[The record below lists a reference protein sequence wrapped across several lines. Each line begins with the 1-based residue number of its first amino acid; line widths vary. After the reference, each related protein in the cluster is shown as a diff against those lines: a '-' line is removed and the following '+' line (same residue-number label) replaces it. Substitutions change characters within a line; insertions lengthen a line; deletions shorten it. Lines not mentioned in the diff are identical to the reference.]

1 MRDML
6 ASLHQPWP
14 RLREDLT
21 LHVGP
26 SARDGAP
33 TWTVHDPARN
43 QYFAIDWIA
52 FEVISRLALGRP
64 EAVCERVNAETT
76 LHLEPDDIAVV
87 LQFLDQNE
95 LIQRTDRESVVQ
107 LAHKHVASQTGWLQK
122 VLHGYLFFRVPI
134 FRPDAWL
141 GRLLPHMTFFF
152 TGYFLKMTA
161 LVGLVGMWGV
171 FRQWETFQTTLVDT
185 LSLNGLLGYA
195 SALVFVKVLHEL
207 GHALMAK
214 RWGCRVPTMGLAF
227 LVMWPVAY
235 TDVTESWKLD
245 SHRQRLQIAG
255 AGMATELLMA
265 CWMLL
270 LWVLL
275 PPGHLRETAFF
286 LATTSLV
293 ATLAINASPLMRFD
307 GYFLLC
313 DMLGQ
318 PNLHA
323 RSFAHTRWWLRE
335 KLFCLGDLPPESLTS
350 GWHRFFIVFA
360 LMTWVYRLVVFIG
373 IALLVYHYFFK
384 ALGVVLFGIELWFF
398 IFRPIGAELKV
409 WKQRWPDIVGTVRHR
424 PAFYFSLLLF
434 GVLVLPLDVTVNGQG
449 MLKPERSLNFVAHQ
463 AAQIEVAPP
472 PIGTRVTL
480 GQSLLVMSSP
490 LLEEKMQK
498 AQIRVGVLE
507 RQFSSAGFSGDTAKQ
522 QSVLKE
528 QLDSAKEELKGLKAE
543 SMRLR
548 PVAPFQGVIADVEP
562 NLQTG
567 QWVSKG
573 MSLVRLLD
581 DQRWVVDTY
590 VDEFDLSRL
599 QVGHWAW
606 FVPEAAGLPD
616 IRLRVISIEKDAVQT
631 LSDPA
636 LATSAGGEIMVR
648 VNENKLYPAHAL
660 YRVRLEAVSLQEK
673 ISTGHLRGRVTVL
686 GWPKSLMGDLVRS
699 ALATVLRE
707 AGF

>member
-1 MRDML
+1 MQGML
-6 ASLHQPWP
+6 ASTHRSWP

-26 SARDGAP
+26 PDRDGAP

-52 FEVISRLALGRP
+52 FEVISRLALGSP
-64 EAVCERVNAETT
+64 QAVCDRVNAETT
-76 LHLEPDDIAVV
+76 LHLEPDDIAIV

-95 LIQRTDRESVVQ
+95 LVQRTDREGVAQ
-107 LAHKHVASQTGWLQK
+107 LANKQAATATSWLQK
-122 VLHGYLFFRVPI
+122 VLHGYLFFRIPI

-141 GRLLPHMTFFF
+141 GRLLPHMAFFF
-152 TGYFLKMTA
+152 TGYFLKLTA
-161 LVGLVGMWGV
+161 LVGVVGIWGV
-171 FRQWETFQTTLVDT
+171 FRQWETFQATLVDT
-185 LSLNGLLGYA
+185 LSLDGLLGYA
-195 SALVFVKVLHEL
+195 GALVLVKVIHEL

-235 TDVTESWKLD
+235 TDVTESWKLN

-270 LWVLL
+270 AWVLL

-323 RSFAHTRWWLRE
+323 RSFAHARWWLRE
-335 KLFCLGDLPPESLTS
+335 KLFRLGDAPPESLTS

-360 LMTWVYRLVVFIG
+360 LMTWLYRLVVFIG

-384 ALGVVLFGIELWFF
+384 ALGIVLFGIELWFF

-409 WKQRWPDIVGTVRHR
+409 WQQRWPDIVVTLRHR
-424 PAFYFSLLLF
+424 PAFYLSWLIF
-434 GVLVLPLDVTVNGQG
+434 GILVLPLDVTVNGQG
-449 MLKPERSLNFVAHQ
+449 MLKPERSLNVVAHQ
-463 AAQIEVAPP
+463 ASQIELAPP
-472 PIGTRVTL
+472 SIGTRVAA
-480 GQSLLVMSSP
+480 GQPLMVMHSP
-490 LLEEKMQK
+490 ALQEKAQK
-498 AQIRVGVLE
+498 AQIKVGVLE
-507 RQFSSAGFSGDTAKQ
+507 RQFSSAGFNADMTKQ
-522 QSVLKE
+522 QAVLKE
-528 QLDSAKEELKGLKAE
+528 QLDSAKEELRGLQAE
-543 SMRLR
+543 GMRLH

-562 NLQTG
+562 NLLVG
-567 QWVSKG
+567 QWVPKG
-573 MSLVRLLD
+573 MSLVRLMD
-581 DQRWVVDTY
+581 DQRWIVDTY
-590 VDEFDLSRL
+590 VDEFDLRRL
-599 QVGHWAW
+599 EVGHWAW

-616 IRLRVISIEKDAVQT
+616 IRLRVMSIEKDAIQT

-636 LATSAGGEIMVR
+636 LATTAGGQIMVR
-648 VNENKLYPAHAL
+648 VSGNKLYPEHAL
-660 YRVRLEAVSLQEK
+660 YRVRLEAVSLHEQ
-673 ISTGHLRGRVTVL
+673 ISTGHLRGRVAIL
-686 GWPKSLMGDLVRS
+686 GWPKSVMGDLARH